1 MLNKINNSLLN
12 GPLGMDGSIRE
23 NVGDIIESNDG
34 TSLANATFTY
44 KYLEAMYSQVSA
56 SVTSL
61 SDLPSL
67 PGVSEKGEY
76 AKALECIKGVSGGAM
91 GIADKL
97 SLAID
102 RARNVTKAIFDFEYG
117 ITRDF
122 DEYLENL
129 NKLTATE
136 EFANIFAEG
145 IILGAID
152 TLGDVTGSAYIEAVA
167 GIFWAA
173 VSNEAQ
179 LSSDKNQ
186 ATNTLYRIG
195 KVFAGAAEISIG
207 GKLMTAAELVTR
219 ITSNIGL
226 DIGLT
231 AGTAILGEYFYGD
244 NGYGEAML
252 NGTVYAIVSNCISL
266 ITGSKVAGAVV
277 GNAASSYASL
287 PFTDDNGDASQ
298 GWCAAAGCATTAGGL
313 AGGLYAYAAAATTA
327 TAVTGGAAA
336 PVALAVL
343 LGAAIGYFTIGSAK
357 EYADIVS
364 SPEYQES
371 LEHYWDNVP
380 PDSWLQG
387 F

>member
-1 MLNKINNSLLN
+1 MIK
-12 GPLGMDGSIRE
+12 MVYEDYE
-23 NVGDIIESNDG
+23 
-34 TSLANATFTY
+34 LANPSAASLMQSLRAFGYDISTAVADLIDNSITAQAT
-44 KYLEAMYSQVSA
+44 QVSIEFEWNNG
-56 SVTSL
+56 T
-61 SDLPSL
+61 PW
-67 PGVSEKGEY
+67 VS
-76 AKALECIKGVSGGAM
+76 
-91 GIADKL
+91 IA
-97 SLAID
+97 
-102 RARNVTKAIFDFEYG
+102 
-117 ITRDF
+117 
-122 DEYLENL
+122 
-129 NKLTATE
+129 
-136 EFANIFAEG
+136 
-145 IILGAID
+145 
-152 TLGDVTGSAYIEAVA
+152 
-167 GIFWAA
+167 
-173 VSNEAQ
+173 
-179 LSSDKNQ
+179 
-186 ATNTLYRIG
+186 
-195 KVFAGAAEISIG
+195 
-207 GKLMTAAELVTR
+207 
-219 ITSNIGL
+219 
-226 DIGLT
+226 
-231 AGTAILGEYFYGD
+231 D